1 MYYLSSHNFTLQL
14 GYQLVFLC
22 EKNREGNLLAAITGL
37 RRALRRDLEVVIP
50 QITIRDNIDLEA
62 GEYALFADDQEISRG
77 EVFPDYLAAFSC
89 GNLGIEFLPNS
100 RGVTSIDP
108 ASKRRIILIRPEYR
122 EFVEGQ
128 GYLVVEALDL
138 LISHLSLAFV
148 RFAHAS
154 TAYDRKR
161 ENG

>member
-1 MYYLSSHNFTLQL
+1 MYNLSSRNFTLQL

-22 EKNREGNLLAAITGL
+22 EKNTEGNLLAAVAGL

-50 QITIRDNIDLEA
+50 QITIRDNMDLQA
-62 GEYALFADDQEISRG
+62 GEYALLADDQEISRG
-77 EVFPDYLAAFSC
+77 EVFPDYLAAFSRD
-89 GNLGIEFLPNS
+89 NLGIEFLPNR

-108 ASKRRIILIRPEYR
+108 ASKRRIILIRPECR

-128 GYLVVEALDL
+128 GYLVVDALDL
-138 LISHLSLAFV
+138 LISHLSLDFV

-161 ENG
+161 VNG